1 MHIATKPQTD
11 SVTVY
16 INHQCINEWARECVP
31 LISTS
36 GSWMLMPMMR
46 GWEKGGGV
54 ELWARGKGEEG
65 WILGSGGGPG
75 DLWHLVECNAAI

>member
-1 MHIATKPQTD
+1 
-11 SVTVY
+11 
-16 INHQCINEWARECVP
+16 
-31 LISTS
+31 
-36 GSWMLMPMMR
+36 MLMPMMR